1 MRWRFRKLDW
11 SYGLGELI
19 IVIAGVLIA
28 LAVDQWN
35 SDRMA
40 RVEEGEIIEQLISD
54 LNTDVVEYELELSDL
69 DEKEASLRRVR
80 SVLASSSES
89 VDDPAGLLR
98 DVIQGANRGWNQ
110 TEARRTTFNELLGSG
125 KFSFIRDAEIRVKIA
140 DYYDS
145 DESAHLRIDERETQ
159 YPDVSYLLVP
169 RKDEGLFETD
179 VANRPRE
186 PDLEDSSA
194 EKLVAD
200 VFASSLSN
208 YINGEINLTR
218 FIRNLDIRLRDERLD
233 LLRALEAYRETIQ

>member
-125 KFSFIRDAEIRVKIA
+125 KFLFIRDAEIRVKIA

-145 DESAHLRIDERETQ
+145 DESAHKRIDERETQ

-233 LLRALEAYRETIQ
+233 LLRTLEAYRETIQ

>member
-110 TEARRTTFNELLGSG
+110 TQARRTTFNELQG
-125 KFSFIRDAEIRVKIA
+125 
-140 DYYDS
+140 
-145 DESAHLRIDERETQ
+145 
-159 YPDVSYLLVP
+159 
-169 RKDEGLFETD
+169 
-179 VANRPRE
+179 
-186 PDLEDSSA
+186 
-194 EKLVAD
+194 
-200 VFASSLSN
+200 
-208 YINGEINLTR
+208 
-218 FIRNLDIRLRDERLD
+218 
-233 LLRALEAYRETIQ
+233 

>member
-1 MRWRFRKLDW
+1 MD
-11 SYGLGELI
+11 
-19 IVIAGVLIA
+19 
-28 LAVDQWN
+28 
-35 SDRMA
+35 
-40 RVEEGEIIEQLISD
+40 
-54 LNTDVVEYELELSDL
+54 LSDL

-125 KFSFIRDAEIRVKIA
+125 KFSFIRDAGIRVNIA

-145 DESAHLRIDERETQ
+145 DESAHQRIDERETQ

-169 RKDEGLFETD
+169 RKNEGLVATD

-186 PDLEDSSA
+186 PDLEDSNA

-233 LLRALEAYRETIQ
+233 LLRTLEAYRETIQ